1 MTPERIEGGHWC
13 NFQESLPLTV
23 REPKSRRRL
32 ASKIAVLILGAAASL
47 TGTYYLIINKNTAT
61 FDGSEISRA
70 INTTIN
76 IQSKGPGSEEASE
89 KDTADS
95 AGPEPRN
102 IFLFN
107 NEFKLGVMRATD
119 QAPTIKKQFRDKVLG
134 IIEELVGAL
143 AAGDLGE
150 SQIQSLGKSLGAII
164 EDAPISKYQLTSRE
178 FTLRPGTAYF
188 LPKGGHTLAVVGPY
202 GAERPDA
209 IYVRRNGRKVAMSV
223 GSVRIFKQD
232 GETCTLM
239 LHDLAQNYATATF
252 SFSCGDT

>member
-1 MTPERIEGGHWC
+1 
-13 NFQESLPLTV
+13 
-23 REPKSRRRL
+23 
-32 ASKIAVLILGAAASL
+32 
-47 TGTYYLIINKNTAT
+47 
-61 FDGSEISRA
+61 
-70 INTTIN
+70 
-76 IQSKGPGSEEASE
+76 
-89 KDTADS
+89 
-95 AGPEPRN
+95 
-102 IFLFN
+102 
-107 NEFKLGVMRATD
+107 MRATD

-188 LPKGGHTLAVVGPY
+188 LPKGAHTLAVVGPH

-252 SFSCGDT
+252 SFSCGDS

>member
-1 MTPERIEGGHWC
+1 M
-13 NFQESLPLTV
+13 TV
-23 REPKSRRRL
+23 REPKLRRRL

-47 TGTYYLIINKNTAT
+47 TGTYYFIINKNTAT
-61 FDGSEISRA
+61 FDGSKISRA

-76 IQSKGPGSEEASE
+76 IQSSDGPGSEEASE
-89 KDTADS
+89 KGAADS
-95 AGPEPRN
+95 TAPEPRN
-102 IFLFN
+102 VFLFN

-119 QAPTIKKQFRDKVLG
+119 QAPTIKKEFRDKVLG
-134 IIEELVGAL
+134 VIGELVGAL
-143 AAGDLGE
+143 AAGELGE

-164 EDAPISKYQLTSRE
+164 EDAPLSKYQLTTRE

-209 IYVRRNGRKVAMSV
+209 IYVRRDGRKVTMSI

-252 SFSCGDT
+252 SFSCDDS